1 MKHENLNGRVAVV
14 TGGGGVLCGDFSKVL
29 AKQGV
34 KVAVL
39 DLNEAA
45 AQKVVDEITADGG
58 TAIAVGCN
66 VLDPES
72 MQKAREVVNEK
83 LGTCDIL
90 LNGAGGSPLPSF
102 NLSSKARPYQWLSP
116 RFAVFCTQS
125 SQNSAASFRACGM
138 PLPFISSPHRAETNT
153 SPVPCSV
160 CGRQGLKI
168 SIYCPFSRAQ

>member
-66 VLDPES
+66 VLDPDITIN
-72 MQKAREVVNEK
+72 R
-83 LGTCDIL
+83 GTV
-90 LNGAGGSPLPSF
+90 SF
-102 NLSSKARPYQWLSP
+102 
-116 RFAVFCTQS
+116 F
-125 SQNSAASFRACGM
+125 
-138 PLPFISSPHRAETNT
+138 
-153 SPVPCSV
+153 V
-160 CGRQGLKI
+160 CCFPQ
-168 SIYCPFSRAQ
+168 A

>member
-1 MKHENLNGRVAVV
+1 M
-14 TGGGGVLCGDFSKVL
+14 L

-90 LNGAGGSPLPSF
+90 LTERAVTTQRVPRPKK
-102 NLSSKARPYQWLSP
+102 LSKR
-116 RFAVFCTQS
+116 
-125 SQNSAASFRACGM
+125 
-138 PLPFISSPHRAETNT
+138 
-153 SPVPCSV
+153 
-160 CGRQGLKI
+160 
-168 SIYCPFSRAQ
+168 

>member
-66 VLDPES
+66 VLDPREYAEGARGCKR
-72 MQKAREVVNEK
+72 KARH
-83 LGTCDIL
+83 LRH
-90 LNGAGGSPLPSF
+90 SPQRS
-102 NLSSKARPYQWLSP
+102 
-116 RFAVFCTQS
+116 
-125 SQNSAASFRACGM
+125 
-138 PLPFISSPHRAETNT
+138 
-153 SPVPCSV
+153 
-160 CGRQGLKI
+160 GR
-168 SIYCPFSRAQ
+168 

>member
-72 MQKAREVVNEK
+72 MLIKK
-83 LGTCDIL
+83 FKHFFDISD
-90 LNGAGGSPLPSF
+90 NFCHIYSGCFPIFFHMAKSSLPS
-102 NLSSKARPYQWLSP
+102 R
-116 RFAVFCTQS
+116 
-125 SQNSAASFRACGM
+125 
-138 PLPFISSPHRAETNT
+138 
-153 SPVPCSV
+153 
-160 CGRQGLKI
+160 
-168 SIYCPFSRAQ
+168 